1 MKVSLRWLKEYVDI
15 STPLEELCEG
25 LTMAGLE
32 VGGME
37 VIGGSWNDIVVGKIV
52 DVSAHPN
59 ADRLRLVTVDLGK
72 QRSTVVC
79 GAPNVAVGG
88 KVAFAHVG
96 AQLTDGHSGEIVQ
109 LKPAKIRGVVSE
121 GVVCS
126 EKELGISDR
135 HEGIMILSPE
145 ATIGIPLTEYLCD
158 TILDLDITPNRPDC
172 LSVIGI
178 AREIAALTRSKLHIP
193 EVHYQELERAIDSSA
208 SVEIVEPD
216 LCPRYCASL
225 LTGIKVTSSPQW
237 LQRRLLACGMRPIN
251 NIVDVTNYV
260 MLEYGQPLH
269 AFDYNE
275 IRGKQIIVR
284 RAGNGETITTLDGVE
299 QTLNPNILVIADKE
313 RAIAIAGI
321 MGGSDTEVTENTT
334 TVLIESANFNQA
346 VIHRGSLGLRLGSE
360 ASLRF
365 EKGLSRDLPLVA
377 LKRATQLM
385 TELAGGKVA
394 KGIIDVYPGKQRRE
408 PVLLPVADIKRL
420 LGVELEVS
428 EIAKTLELLGFS
440 CRQTESNSQVQVD
453 VPWWRT
459 DVSCAA
465 DLTEEIARIIGYDKI
480 PTTMLSSQL
489 PRHEPVP
496 MLSLRRQLRGI
507 LVGCGFQEVL
517 TYSLTSL
524 EMLSRLSPELRMI
537 GPTPMKVANPM
548 SREQEYLRTS
558 LRAGLLSVLAR
569 NERHQEEDI
578 RLFEIGKVFL
588 SRGRDLP
595 QEKEMLCAVLSGSQR
610 RLSWR
615 SKDESVDFFVA
626 KGIVETVLS
635 RLGLVVSF
643 EAGED
648 ENLCPGRNADVI
660 IGNDKLGVVGELH
673 PEVSEVFELAET
685 AYLIEIDLDKLLSSA
700 SSLRK
705 RQPKSGKTAQEF
717 SETLTASIGLK
728 TIRPIPRYPSTSR
741 DIALLVDEQI
751 TYQQI
756 RAIIQNFS
764 LVNSVALFDLYVGEQ
779 VPAGKKSLAFRIGYQ
794 SSAHTLT
801 DSEVDKVQEQILDK
815 LQRDLR
821 ASLRS

>member
-1 MKVSLRWLKEYVDI
+1 MKVSLRWLKEYVDT
-15 STPLEELCEG
+15 STPLEELCER

-37 VIGGSWNDIVVGKIV
+37 VVGGSWDYIVVGKIV

-59 ADRLRLVTVDLGK
+59 ADRLRMVTVDLGK

-79 GAPNVAVGG
+79 GAPNVAVGD
-88 KVAFAHVG
+88 KVAFANVG
-96 AQLTDGHSGEIVQ
+96 AQLIDGHSGEMVQ

-121 GVVCS
+121 GMICS
-126 EKELGISDR
+126 EKELGISDS
-135 HEGIMILSPE
+135 HEGIMTLSSE
-145 ATIGIPLTEYLCD
+145 ATIGTPLTEYLGD
-158 TILDLDITPNRPDC
+158 AILDMDITPNRPDC

-178 AREIAALTRSKLHIP
+178 AREIAALTGSKLNIP
-193 EVHYQELERAIDSSA
+193 EFQCQELERAIDSFA
-208 SVEIVEPD
+208 SVEIVESE

-225 LTGIKVTSSPQW
+225 LTGVKVAESPQW

-260 MLEYGQPLH
+260 MLECGQPLY

-284 RAGNGETITTLDGVE
+284 RAESGEIIATLDGVE
-299 QTLNPNILVIADKE
+299 RALNQNILMIADKQ

-321 MGGSDTEVTENTT
+321 MGGADAEVTGNTT
-334 TVLIESANFNQA
+334 SVLIESANFNQA
-346 VIHRGSLGLRLGSE
+346 VIHRGSIGLRLSSE

-365 EKGLSRDLPLVA
+365 EKGLSRDLALVA

-385 TELAGGKVA
+385 AELAGGKVA
-394 KGIIDVYPGKQRRE
+394 KGIIDVYPGKQLRE
-408 PVLLPVADIKRL
+408 SISLPVADIKRL
-420 LGVELEVS
+420 LGVELEVR
-428 EIAKTLELLGFS
+428 EIAKALELLGFS
-440 CRQTESNSQVQVD
+440 CRQTESNSKVHVEI
-453 VPWWRT
+453 PWWRT

-465 DLTEEIARIIGYDKI
+465 DLAEEVARIIGYDRI

-496 MLSLRRQLRGI
+496 MLALKRQLRNI
-507 LVGCGFQEVL
+507 LVSCGFQEVL

-524 EMLSRLSPELRMI
+524 EMLGRLSPELCLI
-537 GPTPMKVANPM
+537 GPAPMKVANPM

-569 NERHQEEDI
+569 NERYQEEDI

-588 SRGRDLP
+588 PRERDLP
-595 QEKEMLCAVLSGSQR
+595 QEKEMLCAVISGSRR

-615 SKDESVDFFVA
+615 NKEEPIDFFVA
-626 KGIVETVLS
+626 KGVVESILS
-635 RLGLVVSF
+635 QLGVGASF
-643 EAGED
+643 EKGED
-648 ENLCPGRNADVI
+648 ESLCPGRIASVVVGDEN
-660 IGNDKLGVVGELH
+660 LGVVGELH
-673 PEVSEVFELAET
+673 PKVSGFFELSDAV
-685 AYLIEIDLDKLLSSA
+685 YLIEIDLDKLSSFA
-700 SSLRK
+700 V
-705 RQPKSGKTAQEF
+705 
-717 SETLTASIGLK
+717 TLK
-728 TIRPIPRYPSTSR
+728 KYRPIPRYPSTSR

-756 RAIIQNFS
+756 CDIIQSFS

-779 VPAGKKSLAFRIGYQ
+779 VPAGKKSLAFRIIYQ
-794 SSAHTLT
+794 SPAHTLT
-801 DSEVDKVQEQILDK
+801 DSEVDKVQQQILDK

>member
-1 MKVSLRWLKEYVDI
+1 
-15 STPLEELCEG
+15 
-25 LTMAGLE
+25 
-32 VGGME
+32 ME
-37 VIGGSWNDIVVGKIV
+37 VIGGSWNDIVVGKII
-52 DVSAHPN
+52 DVNAHPN
-59 ADRLRLVTVDLGK
+59 AGRLRLVTVDLGK

-79 GAPNVAVGG
+79 GAPNVAVGD
-88 KVAFAHVG
+88 KVAFAYVG
-96 AQLTDGHSGEIVQ
+96 AQLIDGHSGKVVQ

-121 GVVCS
+121 GMICS
-126 EKELGISDR
+126 EKELRISDS

-145 ATIGIPLTEYLCD
+145 ATIGTPLTEYLGD

-178 AREIAALTRSKLHIP
+178 AREIAALTGSKLHIP
-193 EVHYQELERAIDSSA
+193 EVHYQELGRAIDSSA
-208 SVEIVEPD
+208 SVEIVESN

-225 LTGIKVTSSPQW
+225 LTGVKVVSSPQW

-269 AFDYNE
+269 AFDYDE

-284 RAGNGETITTLDGVE
+284 RAGNGETITALDGVE
-299 QTLNPNILVIADKE
+299 RTLNPNILVIADKG

-321 MGGSDTEVTENTT
+321 MGGADTEVTGNTT
-334 TVLIESANFNQA
+334 IVLIESANFNQA
-346 VIHRGSLGLRLGSE
+346 VIHRGSLGLRLSSE

-365 EKGLSRDLPLVA
+365 EKGLSRDLPLIA

-385 TELAGGKVA
+385 AELAGGKVA

-408 PVLLPVADIKRL
+408 SISLPVADIKRL

-459 DVSCAA
+459 DIGYTA
-465 DLTEEIARIIGYDKI
+465 DLVEEVARIIGYDKI
-480 PTTMLSSQL
+480 PTIMLSSQL

-496 MLSLRRQLRGI
+496 MLSLRRQLRSI
-507 LVGCGFQEVL
+507 LVSCGSQEVL

-524 EMLSRLSPELRMI
+524 EMLERLSPELRLI

-558 LRAGLLSVLAR
+558 LRAGLLAVLAR
-569 NERHQEEDI
+569 NERYQEEGI

-588 SRGRDLP
+588 PREMDLP

-615 SKDESVDFFVA
+615 SKDGPVDFFVA
-626 KGIVETVLS
+626 KGVLETVLS
-635 RLGLVVSF
+635 RLGLVASF

-648 ENLCPGRNADVI
+648 ESLCPGRIANVVV
-660 IGNDKLGVVGELH
+660 GNEKLGVVGELH
-673 PEVSEVFELAET
+673 PKVSGVFELSDT
-685 AYLIEIDLDKLLSSA
+685 VYLIEIDLDKLSSFIA
-700 SSLRK
+700 TLK
-705 RQPKSGKTAQEF
+705 KYQP
-717 SETLTASIGLK
+717 L
-728 TIRPIPRYPSTSR
+728 PRYPSTSR

-756 RAIIQNFS
+756 CAIIQSFS

-779 VPAGKKSLAFRIGYQ
+779 VPAGKKSLAFRIVYQ
-794 SSAHTLT
+794 SSTHTLT
-801 DSEVDKVQEQILDK
+801 DSEVDKVQEQIIGK
-815 LQRDLR
+815 LQRDLG
-821 ASLRS
+821 ATLRS

>member
-1 MKVSLRWLKEYVDI
+1 
-15 STPLEELCEG
+15 
-25 LTMAGLE
+25 
-32 VGGME
+32 

-52 DVSAHPN
+52 DVIVHPN

-79 GAPNVAVGG
+79 GASNVAVGD
-88 KVAFAHVG
+88 KVAFAYVG
-96 AQLTDGHSGEIVQ
+96 AQLIDGHSGKVVQ

-121 GVVCS
+121 GMICS
-126 EKELGISDR
+126 EKELRISDS

-145 ATIGIPLTEYLCD
+145 ATIGTPLTEYLGD

-178 AREIAALTRSKLHIP
+178 AREIAALTGSKLHIP
-193 EVHYQELERAIDSSA
+193 EVHYEELERAIDSSA

-225 LTGIKVTSSPQW
+225 LTGIKVVSSPQW

-269 AFDYNE
+269 AFDYDE
-275 IRGKQIIVR
+275 ILGKQIIVR

-299 QTLNPNILVIADKE
+299 RTLNLNMLVIADKE

-321 MGGSDTEVTENTT
+321 MGGADTEVTGNTT

-346 VIHRGSLGLRLGSE
+346 VIHRESLGLRLSSE

-365 EKGLSRDLPLVA
+365 EKGLSRDLPLIA

-385 TELAGGKVA
+385 AELAGGKVA
-394 KGIIDVYPGKQRRE
+394 RGIIDAYPGKQRRE
-408 PVLLPVADIKRL
+408 SILLPVADIKRL

-440 CRQTESNSQVQVD
+440 CRQTESDSKVHVE

-459 DVSCAA
+459 DVSCTA
-465 DLTEEIARIIGYDKI
+465 DLTEEVARMIGYDRI

-496 MLSLRRQLRGI
+496 MLSLKRQLRNI
-507 LVGCGFQEVL
+507 LVSCGFQEVL

-524 EMLSRLSPELRMI
+524 EMLVRLSPELRLI
-537 GPTPMKVANPM
+537 GSTPMKVANPM

-558 LRAGLLSVLAR
+558 LRAGILSVVAR
-569 NERHQEEDI
+569 NERYQEEGI

-588 SRGRDLP
+588 PRERDLP

-610 RLSWR
+610 RLSWQG
-615 SKDESVDFFVA
+615 KEEPIDFFVA

-635 RLGLVVSF
+635 RLGLIASF
-643 EAGED
+643 EASED
-648 ENLCPGRNADVI
+648 ASLCPGRSADVI

-673 PEVSEVFELAET
+673 PKVSEVFELSET
-685 AYLIEIDLDKLLSSA
+685 AYLIEIDLDKLPSF
-700 SSLRK
+700 
-705 RQPKSGKTAQEF
+705 TA
-717 SETLTASIGLK
+717 TLK
-728 TIRPIPRYPSTSR
+728 KYQPIPRYPSTSR

-756 RAIIQNFS
+756 CAIIQNFS

-794 SSAHTLT
+794 SSAYTLT

-815 LQRDLR
+815 LQRDLG
-821 ASLRS
+821 ATLRS